1 MYNIL
6 VCDDEKDIVSA
17 LNIYLS
23 AEGYRVLTAFDGL
36 EALRLLDREEE
47 VAPEELLPL
56 FRWDKLPRKDLTLSI
71 GEKI

>member
-1 MYNIL
+1 MKTRIL
-6 VCDDEKDIVSA
+6 A
-17 LNIYLS
+17 AAAAATLLLS
-23 AEGYRVLTAFDGL
+23 GCAG
-36 EALRLLDREEE
+36 LLDREEE